1 MKKINIL
8 GVLMTLLWG
17 SSFFHLNDVNQE
29 QSIHSNMKLVYVY
42 DALCG
47 WCYGFGGV
55 VEQVEANYKEV
66 LPLQV
71 MSGGMIPKANARPIG
86 YMSNYILQT
95 LPRLERMT
103 GATVGEPYK
112 NMLREGTYVMSSE
125 PPAIALSIVK
135 SMDSTKAF
143 SFAHTVQKDLF
154 INMKDINTEQIYLDA
169 AKKLG
174 LDTTE
179 FHQKWSDSSYY
190 NAAQAEFKQVQQLH
204 ISGFPVLF
212 LVKNNQWIKLSEGYA
227 SYESIEKQLN
237 HHGISP
243 KK

>member
-1 MKKINIL
+1 MKKIKIL
-8 GVLMTLLWG
+8 GALMTLLWSS
-17 SSFFHLNDVNQE
+17 SSFHINVKNKE
-29 QSIHSNMKLVYVY
+29 QTINANMKLVYVY

-55 VEQVEANYKEV
+55 MEKVDANYKEV

-71 MSGGMIPKANARPIG
+71 MSGGMIPKAYARPIG
-86 YMSNYILQT
+86 HMSNYILQT

-112 NMLREGTYVMSSE
+112 KMLREGTYVMSSE

-143 SFAHTVQKDLF
+143 SFAHTVQKNLF
-154 INMKDINTEQIYLDA
+154 IDMMDINTEPIYLDA
-169 AKKLG
+169 VKKLG
-174 LDTTE
+174 MDTTE
-179 FHQKWSDSSYY
+179 FNQKWTDSTYY
-190 NAAQAEFKQVQQLH
+190 KAAQDEFRQVQQLH
-204 ISGFPVLF
+204 VSGFPALF
-212 LVKNNQWIKLSEGYA
+212 LVKDNQWIKLSEGYA
-227 SYESIEKQLN
+227 SYESIEKQLSQ
-237 HHGISP
+237 HGISP